1 MVLKVNIK
9 SIKARRDLDR
19 LSMFNV
25 DLRVLVCWD
34 VLGIGHLV
42 YKSMTRLYQSLT
54 TKASQLQN
62 LLSDME
68 SSLLRRLGQRYS

>member
-34 VLGIGHLV
+34 SSG
-42 YKSMTRLYQSLT
+42 YKYITL
-54 TKASQLQN
+54 
-62 LLSDME
+62 
-68 SSLLRRLGQRYS
+68 